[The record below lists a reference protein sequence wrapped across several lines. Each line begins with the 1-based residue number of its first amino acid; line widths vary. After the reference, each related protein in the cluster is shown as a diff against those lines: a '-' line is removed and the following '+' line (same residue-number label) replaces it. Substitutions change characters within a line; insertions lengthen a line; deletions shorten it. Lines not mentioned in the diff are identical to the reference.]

1 MANKSKIKISDLDR
15 MIMEEMN
22 KIKKANE
29 IKAKLSI
36 VQEELKRLKES
47 ESMDEVEVGGTRN
60 GSEYYE
66 KGTPVAKF
74 EKIGTHLKEDEPV
87 IGDDQVPQTF
97 EEKLAAIGRE
107 LDMKLSSMD
116 DDVEATMGDEAGDD
130 EIEIDAAASDEMD
143 MAADDAGAEDAEGA
157 EGAEDAAVE
166 TGDDAEGEDEEKEG
180 DEIEIDEASIE
191 VEKAGDPFDKKP
203 EEGMNK
209 MDHVGTKT
217 VSEEKEEKEEEKET
231 MEEEKTSINES
242 RDVLGKKAN
251 PLLAKELDRMRKLA
265 NL

>member
-1 MANKSKIKISDLDR
+1 MANANKLKLSDLDR

-203 EEGMNK
+203 EKGMNK

-217 VSEEKEEKEEEKET
+217 VSEEK
-231 MEEEKTSINES
+231 EEKTSINES